1 MKREQ
6 LQVYFV
12 MGSVNVKGADPL
24 DILERALKG
33 GITMFQF
40 REKGRGAK
48 KGVEYEA
55 LALECQRLCRQ
66 YNLSLIHI

>member
-12 MGSVNVKGADPL
+12 MGSVNVKEANPL
-24 DILERALKG
+24 EVLEQALKG

-40 REKGRGAK
+40 REKG
-48 KGVEYEA
+48 
-55 LALECQRLCRQ
+55 
-66 YNLSLIHI
+66 